1 MQEIK
6 TVIQL
11 RNDTAENWNTDAGQA
26 TPLKPGE
33 VAVEIVDGKA
43 KLKIGTNE
51 GSTFGN
57 SEYFGA
63 EPVQVYANNEAILY
77 NDERT
82 DAAIIA
88 ELVGENELHNGDCA
102 IVKRQIAEGSG
113 SNTYTSYVYDDGKWV
128 AMDGNYDAS
137 NVYFKDDITLAGN
150 YDKVGNIKLSDGTLE
165 ASGKSLAE
173 LMQTIFTQELYPN
186 NSDIPEISLTASG
199 NSGEVGSSYTLP
211 TATLKLT
218 DVGSYAYGPAT
229 GITVAIGDAS
239 ITQGGETAKNTS
251 VMTKDSTI
259 TLKATDTE
267 TLYTDT
273 SKSYTFNASLKY
285 SDGAVPVTNLGNEYE
300 SAQIKSDTLT
310 ASKTA
315 TFSGYRKAFAGG
327 TSAATINSEV
337 VRSMSATK
345 TSKSS
350 MDSQGEALE
359 FTAAAG
365 TTKVFFAY
373 PNSWTGTPYFEMFG
387 LAWAENSNIVAKNNI
402 DVADARGTV
411 EGVLQGATSYKLY
424 CWELDTP
431 LQAETTKFRVWFK

>member
-6 TVIQL
+6 TIIQL
-11 RNDTAENWNTDAGQA
+11 RNDTSENWNTDAGQS

-33 VAVEIVDGKA
+33 VAVEIIDGKA

-51 GSTFGN
+51 NSTFGN

-63 EPVQVYANNEAILY
+63 EQAQVYANNEAIPY

-82 DAAIIA
+82 DAAIIS
-88 ELVGENELHNGDCA
+88 ELVEENELHNGDCA

-113 SNTYTSYVYDDGKWV
+113 SNTYTSYVYDDGNWV

-137 NVYFKDDITLAGN
+137 NVYFRDNITLAGN

-259 TLKATDTE
+259 TLKAKDTE

-345 TSKSS
+345 NSKVS

-359 FTAAAG
+359 FIAAAG

-373 PNSWTGTPYFEMFG
+373 PATWTGTPYFEMFG

-424 CWELDTP
+424 SWELDTP